1 MQKHLQSHIT
11 TTSTPRSPRHINL
24 DTHSQM
30 PRPSQASTPPPHLP
44 HSTIF
49 HTNNPRESPQVPQ
62 QYHDQAPSPKP
73 IQNHNQDST
82 PTGYSQSKRCPLH
95 LLPHP
100 PLSLLHAQIQTQICT
115 YKPSNLPVSAVAERP
130 SSAADVAATEEYP
143 GFAVD
148 GKFRT
153 FQVSAR

>member
-1 MQKHLQSHIT
+1 MQKHLHSHIT
-11 TTSTPRSPRHINL
+11 TTSTLRSPRHINL

-30 PRPSQASTPPPHLP
+30 PRPSQTSTSPPHPLTPPS
-44 HSTIF
+44 STQTTRENHHKF
-49 HTNNPRESPQVPQ
+49 HNSTTT
-62 QYHDQAPSPKP
+62 KP

-95 LLPHP
+95 LLPRP
-100 PLSLLHAQIQTQICT
+100 PRSLLHAQIQTQICT
-115 YKPSNLPVSAVAERP
+115 HKPSNLPASAVAERP

-153 FQVSAR
+153 SQVSAR